1 MPSAIK
7 ELNINDY
14 NNYINIMNGIKDIKN
29 TVKQNATSVQAV
41 HNIIIN

>member
-29 TVKQNATSVQAV
+29 TVEQNATSVQAV